1 MKKIILVA
9 MVLTLSLTAM
19 AKPVTVETAR
29 RVATNF
35 WNANA
40 SSSNPV
46 FSEVSS
52 QLELQNMYV
61 FITKGNNGFIIVA
74 ADDVST
80 PILGYSEANGIDL
93 VNALPDNL
101 KGWLKHYSD
110 EIQAAVNANMT
121 ADAGTAAE
129 WQKLSGTK
137 SVKRASGAK
146 AVEPIIETQWDQTY
160 PYNMKC
166 PYDVYGSQ
174 NVRSVTG
181 CVATAMAQVMKHWNW
196 PIKGTG
202 SKTYTC
208 SRLNANAPTR
218 QISASF
224 DTNYLWTKMPAGGGN
239 SANSWTSSQKNAV
252 ALLMFHCGASVA
264 MDYSY
269 AASGAQQANVP
280 NSMKAFF
287 YYGSSTTYKYKNSMT
302 ETVWKNMLKTEL
314 DARRPMIYGGADANG
329 EQGHSFVCDG
339 YDANDKFHF
348 NWGWSGSGDGYFAL
362 DAMTPDNLGTGGG
375 DLGDFTYYQDAVTG
389 IVPGIQ
395 TTQSFTLTSNS
406 FPLNGT
412 ISGSCTFKN
421 ASMKAFVGYLGVAAY
436 NTYDELVTVL
446 AQVGSTSLNANATK
460 SLTINNVSASSL
472 TAGSYTAKAV
482 CSVDGIN
489 WVPIVIGNNDCATE
503 VPFVVGSTGIDEVNS
518 TTCRTFAR
526 GRNIVVTEAVNMPIT
541 VIDMMGRVVY
551 STKGSGDSITIPLQK
566 GGVYI
571 VKVGNDPAQKII
583 VR

>member
-9 MVLTLSLTAM
+9 MVLTLSFTAM

-160 PYNMKC
+160 PYNLKC
-166 PYDVYGSQ
+166 PRYSGAYSA
-174 NVRSVTG
+174 TG
-181 CVATAMAQVMKHWNW
+181 CVATAMAQVMKFWNW

-202 SKTYTC
+202 SKTYTNERI
-208 SRLNANAPTR
+208 SPS
-218 QISASF
+218 QQVSASF
-224 DTNYLWTKMPAGGGN
+224 DTTYLWTKMPAGGG
-239 SANSWTSSQKNAV
+239 STANAWTATQRNAV
-252 ALLMFHCGASVA
+252 ALLMFHCGVSVE
-264 MDYSY
+264 MQYSPQ
-269 AASGAQQANVP
+269 ASGAIQYNVP
-280 NSMKAFF
+280 TALKTNF
-287 YYGSSTTYKYKNSMT
+287 YYGNGASYKNRNYSSMSEAT
-302 ETVWKNMLKTEL
+302 WKNMLKTEL
-314 DARRPMIYGGADANG
+314 DARRPMIYGGADTNG

-362 DAMTPDNLGTGGG
+362 DAMTPDYLGTGGG
-375 DLGDFTYYQDAVTG
+375 DLGDFTYFQDVVTG

-406 FPLNGT
+406 FPVNGT

-421 ASMKAFVGYLGVAAY
+421 ASMKPFVGYLGIAAY
-436 NTYDELVTVL
+436 DANNELVAIL
-446 AQVGSTSLNANATK
+446 AKEGSTSLNANSTK
-460 SLTINNVSASSL
+460 VLQIANIPVSPLTI
-472 TAGSYTAKAV
+472 GSYSAKAV
-482 CSVDGIN
+482 CSIDGVN
-489 WVPIVIGNNDCATE
+489 WVPIVIGYNNCATE
-503 VPFVVGSTGIDEVNS
+503 VPFMITSSNGIDDIN
-518 TTCRTFAR
+518 TTQCHVFAQ
-526 GRNIVVTEAVNMPIT
+526 GRNIVVNEAMNLPVS
-541 VIDMMGRVVY
+541 VVDMMGRVVY
-551 STKGSGDSITIPLQK
+551 STKGNGSDITIPLPK
-566 GGVYI
+566 CGIYL
-571 VKVGNDPAQKII
+571 VKVGNEAAQKII